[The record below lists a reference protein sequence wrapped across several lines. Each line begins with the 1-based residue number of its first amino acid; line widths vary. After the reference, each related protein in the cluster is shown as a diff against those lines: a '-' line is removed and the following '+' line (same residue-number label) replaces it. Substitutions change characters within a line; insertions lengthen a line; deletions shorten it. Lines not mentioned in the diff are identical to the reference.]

1 MDMTISIVGAGP
13 TGLFLGIALARHGHQ
28 VKLVERDSG
37 PRPDGTWARRG
48 VMQFHHAHGFRPQV
62 TEALQAE
69 MPEVYDRWLDLGA
82 EPVDLAGPTGAI
94 RMGTRSRRMIFEQA
108 LREAAGAEPG
118 LELIIGHVD
127 AVMVGRG
134 RAAGV
139 LVDGMPV
146 HSDVV
151 IDASGRSGR
160 VTRPLGARRGIGGSC
175 GIAYVDRM
183 YQLHDHAEAGPLT
196 NPLAWQAD
204 FDGYQVLVFPHERGI
219 FSAVIIRPS
228 VDRDLQQL
236 RNDAAFDAACRAI
249 PGLSEWTDP
258 SRARPITS
266 VLPGANLLNHY
277 QAQTTDEGHL
287 VLPGLYFVGDAV
299 CTTTPTFGRGMATS
313 LLQAR
318 ELLRLIDT
326 DSDPTSIGHAFDAWC
341 EREMR
346 PWVEEHIRID
356 DAQRRRW
363 LGADIDLTAKLPS
376 DLIMKAAQV
385 DPSIQ
390 AAAWAYAAMTDGA
403 SCLDPFEERARAVYR
418 TGWRPPF
425 SDGPSR
431 DELAMIISADRA
443 LAA

>member
-1 MDMTISIVGAGP
+1 
-13 TGLFLGIALARHGHQ
+13 
-28 VKLVERDSG
+28 
-37 PRPDGTWARRG
+37 
-48 VMQFHHAHGFRPQV
+48 MQFHHAHGFRPQV

-82 EPVDLAGPTGAI
+82 EPVDLPSPTGAV

-108 LREAAGAEPG
+108 LRETAVAEPG

-139 LVDGMPV
+139 VVDGTPV
-146 HSDVV
+146 RSDVV

-160 VTRPLGARRGIGGSC
+160 VTRPLGARRGIGGPC

-219 FSAVIIRPS
+219 ISAVIIRPS
-228 VDRDLQQL
+228 VDRELQQL
-236 RNDAAFDAACRAI
+236 RDDAAFDAACRAI
-249 PGLSEWTDP
+249 PGLSDWTDP

-277 QAQTTDEGHL
+277 QAQTTDDGRL

-326 DSDPTSIGHAFDAWC
+326 DSDPTSIGHDFDAWC

-390 AAAWAYAAMTDGA
+390 PAAWAYAAMTDGA

-431 DELAMIISADRA
+431 DELAMIINSDRT

>member
-1 MDMTISIVGAGP
+1 MTISIVGAGP
-13 TGLFLGIALARHGHQ
+13 TGLYLGIALARHGHR
-28 VKLVERDSG
+28 VRLIERDAG
-37 PRPDGTWARRG
+37 PSPDGTWARRG

-62 TEALQAE
+62 TDALRAE

-82 EPVDLAGPTGAI
+82 EPVDLPGPTGTI
-94 RMGTRSRRMIFEQA
+94 RMGTRSRRMLFEQA
-108 LREAAGAEPG
+108 LREIAAAQPG

-127 AVMVGRG
+127 SVLVGQD
-134 RAAGV
+134 RAAGLV
-139 LVDGMPV
+139 VDGTPV
-146 HSDVV
+146 PSDVV

-160 VTRPLGARRGIGGSC
+160 VTRSLGARKAIGGSC

-183 YQLHDHAEAGPLT
+183 YQLHDPADAGPLT

-204 FDGYQVLVFPHERGI
+204 FDGYQVLVFLHELGI

-228 VDRDLQQL
+228 VDRELQQL
-236 RNDAAFDAACRAI
+236 RDDAAFDAACRAI
-249 PGLSEWTDP
+249 PGLSHWTDP
-258 SRARPITS
+258 SRSRPVTP

-277 QAQTTDEGHL
+277 QAQTTGDGRL

-326 DSDPTSIGHAFDAWC
+326 DSDPTSIGHDFDAWC
-341 EREMR
+341 ERELR
-346 PWVEEHIRID
+346 PWVEDHMRID

-385 DPSIQ
+385 DPTIQ
-390 AAAWAYAAMTDGA
+390 PAAWDYLAMTDGA
-403 SCLDPFEERARAVYR
+403 LVLDPFEERARAVYR
-418 TGWRPPF
+418 TGWRPPW

-431 DELAMIISADRA
+431 DELVAIISADQT

>member
-1 MDMTISIVGAGP
+1 VTISIVGAGP
-13 TGLFLGIALARHGHQ
+13 TGLFLGIALARHGHH
-28 VKLVERDSG
+28 VRLVERDSG
-37 PRPDGTWARRG
+37 PSRDGTWARRG

-62 TEALQAE
+62 TEALLAE
-69 MPEVYDRWLDLGA
+69 MPEAYHRWIDLGA
-82 EPVDLAGPTGAI
+82 EPVDLPGPTGPVV
-94 RMGTRSRRMIFEQA
+94 MGTRSRRMIFEQA
-108 LREAAGAEPG
+108 LRDTAVAEPG
-118 LELIIGHVD
+118 LDMITGHVD
-127 AVMVGRG
+127 AVMVGQD

-139 LVDGMPV
+139 VVDGTPV
-146 HSDVV
+146 RSEVV

-160 VTRPLGARRGIGGSC
+160 VTRPLGARRGFGGSC

-183 YQLHDHAEAGPLT
+183 YQLHDQADAGPLT

-219 FSAVIIRPS
+219 ISAVIIRPS
-228 VDRDLQQL
+228 VDRELQQL

-258 SRARPITS
+258 GRARPVTP
-266 VLPGANLLNHY
+266 VLPGGNLHNQY
-277 QAQTTDEGHL
+277 RAQTTADGRL
-287 VLPGLYFVGDAV
+287 VLPCLYFVGDAV

-326 DSDPTSIGHAFDAWC
+326 GSDPTSIGHDLDAWC
-341 EREMR
+341 ERELQ
-346 PWVEEHIRID
+346 PWVADHVRLDE
-356 DAQRRRW
+356 AQRQRW
-363 LGADIDLTAKLPS
+363 LGADIDLAAKLPS

-385 DPSIQ
+385 DPTIQ
-390 AAAWAYAAMTDGA
+390 PSAWAYLAMTDGA
-403 SCLDPFEERARAVYR
+403 SCLDPVEERARAVYR

-431 DELAMIISADRA
+431 DELAMIINSDRT